1 MSKAIV
7 VKKIPATN
15 TKGAKLKATV
25 WPNISVT
32 IPYPY
37 EDDSFR
43 LAAEALQKKM
53 GWDHEYDLIE
63 GFLPNQD
70 SVFVMVRREKGLA
83 A

>member
-1 MSKAIV
+1 MSRAII
-7 VKKIPATN
+7 VKKIPVTN

-37 EDDSFR
+37 EGDCFR
-43 LAAEALQKKM
+43 HAAEALLKKM
-53 GWDHEYDLIE
+53 KWDDVDLVE

-70 SVFVMVRREKGLA
+70 SVFIMVKRQQTI
-83 A
+83 